1 MHYNKYIDKISEVC
15 MKYKYRYINNFTG
28 EVYKSLPHAISTI
41 IKDAIH
47 YKNCRN
53 IKMLNIKRHN
63 S

>member
-1 MHYNKYIDKISEVC
+1 

-53 IKMLNIKRHN
+53 IKMLNIKWHN